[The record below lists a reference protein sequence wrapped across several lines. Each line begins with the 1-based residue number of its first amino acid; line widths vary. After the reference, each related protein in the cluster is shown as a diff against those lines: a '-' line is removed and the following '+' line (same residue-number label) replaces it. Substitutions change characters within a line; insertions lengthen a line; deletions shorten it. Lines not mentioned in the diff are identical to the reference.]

1 MIAIGHLNRIR
12 KEIGYIL
19 PIGILTDVWVVCAN
33 KPEGN
38 KLMSVNRDSGK
49 SNGSLA
55 DAMRQA
61 GLGANETQQAQP
73 APQPQ
78 QQQIP
83 ESGGTTMNT
92 NTSARV
98 GQAGRSIMNVNSQ
111 HRGLVSRNMSG
122 ETVQKIHD
130 GLLERAKRVMDVKTL
145 EAFRFLVL
153 DSNQLQVNYSSILV
167 CMKEVHAN
175 QTHIGVYDL
184 MIEGSGRPLQPN
196 ITTIDGHTIETIFAP
211 SDIYNH
217 KSHWDTVK
225 KFVIDTFGV
234 NAQVHDAGCTVIPTE
249 IDKEIPVER
258 FQDWLHNSVQAVWAV
273 LDLKLGAEAPPFTLA
288 EFGEKDILTARSE
301 YGSVH
306 GTNIVGL
313 PVREDIELTVSAS
326 NNADTQGLDMRPPRE
341 LTRVTGYV
349 DLMYNPQQ
357 PAQQQFGMFP
367 MMQPQQMM
375 PGVMYQPRLVL
386 TSVESLT
393 DVVSMELQLLALS
406 TAVQLGRGGNW
417 WNAFR
422 RPLKAYSEG
431 ANARKG
437 INLRDI
443 GAIGYEIKDPANPGQ
458 PGNKIDT
465 SATNFG
471 DQQFAQMMSMFF
483 NQQLLYTLDIEEAGE
498 LSWLQQ
504 TFIAAAN
511 KNEDARK
518 SILMAANRLTLGRFE
533 KHFPFDAPVCFDDA
547 DRIHLGYYTNSD
559 GHLRDLRELD
569 YLAILN
575 LAGKDDPT
583 LVEKWERTHLDRNI
597 PLAVRLHERKTII
610 DRLLSGSVVVKGFA
624 RRVTFSEQFIKALSD
639 SIEEAG
645 LSVRPGNMVDSFNQ
659 GATRGGYTF
668 QGQLVNP
675 NLGNWMSSGAIQ
687 PNYGTRFG
695 NQAFSGVWGR

>member
-1 MIAIGHLNRIR
+1 
-12 KEIGYIL
+12 
-19 PIGILTDVWVVCAN
+19 
-33 KPEGN
+33 
-38 KLMSVNRDSGK
+38 MSVKRENGK

-61 GLGANETQQAQP
+61 GIAAEG
-73 APQPQ
+73 Q
-78 QQQIP
+78 QQQETQAAQQTQQTQQTSAS
-83 ESGGTTMNT
+83 ESGGKPMSN
-92 NTSARV
+92 ARV
-98 GQAGRSIMNVNSQ
+98 GMAGRTIMNVNSQ

-130 GLLERAKRVMDVKTL
+130 GLLDRAKRVMDEKTL
-145 EAFRFLVL
+145 ESFRFLIL

-167 CMKEVHAN
+167 CMKEVHQG

-184 MIEGSGRPLQPN
+184 LIEGSGRPLQPN
-196 ITTIDGHTIETIFAP
+196 ISTLDGHTIETIFVP

-217 KSHWDTVK
+217 KSHWETVK
-225 KFVIDTFGV
+225 KFVVDTFGV
-234 NAQVHDAGCTVIPTE
+234 NAQIHDAGCTVIPSE
-249 IDKEIPVER
+249 IDKDIPVER

-273 LDLKLGAEAPPFTLA
+273 LDIKLGAESQPFTLA
-288 EFGEKDILTARSE
+288 EFGEKDILTARTE

-306 GTNIVGL
+306 GTNITGL

-341 LTRVTGYV
+341 LTRVTGYI
-349 DLMYNPQQ
+349 DLMFNPQQ
-357 PAQQQFGMFP
+357 PQQQQFGGFMVQ
-367 MMQPQQMM
+367 QPQM
-375 PGVMYQPRLVL
+375 PGIMYQPRLVL

-406 TAVQLGRGGNW
+406 TAIQLGRNATW

-422 RPLKAYSEG
+422 RSLKSYNET
-431 ANARKG
+431 ANSRKG

-471 DQQFAQMMSMFF
+471 DQQFAQMMSIFF

-504 TFIAAAN
+504 AFIAAAN
-511 KNEDARK
+511 KNEDARRA
-518 SILMAANRLTLGRFE
+518 ILTAANRLTLGCFE
-533 KHFPFDAPVCFDDA
+533 KHFPFDAPVCFDDG

-559 GHLRDLRELD
+559 GQERDLRELD

-597 PLAVRLHERKTII
+597 PLAVRLHERKSII
-610 DRLLSGSVVVKGFA
+610 DRLLSGSAQYKGFA
-624 RRVTFSEQFIKALSD
+624 RRVTFSEQFIAALSD
-639 SIEEAG
+639 AIEEAG
-645 LSVRPGNMVDSFNQ
+645 LSVRPGNMVDTFNQ
-659 GATRGGYTF
+659 GATRGGYSF

-675 NLGNWMSSGAIQ
+675 TLGNWMSSGAIQ
-687 PNYGTRFG
+687 PNYGNRFG
-695 NQAFSGVWGR
+695 NQQFNGGGTWGR

>member
-1 MIAIGHLNRIR
+1 MSFNN
-12 KEIGYIL
+12 
-19 PIGILTDVWVVCAN
+19 D
-33 KPEGN
+33 KP
-38 KLMSVNRDSGK
+38 K
-49 SNGSLA
+49 STGSLA

-61 GLGANETQQAQP
+61 GNGNEQQSAAAPLTQQQST
-73 APQPQ
+73 QDT
-78 QQQIP
+78 
-83 ESGGTTMNT
+83 GGSNMNH
-92 NTSARV
+92 NSNGRV

-111 HRGLVSRNMSG
+111 HRGIVSRNMSG
-122 ETVQKIHD
+122 ETVQKIFD
-130 GLLERAKRVMDVKTL
+130 GLMDRAKRVMDEKTL
-145 EAFRFLVL
+145 ESFRFLVL

-167 CMKEVHAN
+167 CMKEVHQGA
-175 QTHIGVYDL
+175 THIGVYDL

-196 ITTIDGHTIETIFAP
+196 ITTIDGHTIETIFTP

-225 KFVIDTFGV
+225 KFVVDTFGV
-234 NAQVHDAGCTVIPTE
+234 NALVHDAGCTVIPTE
-249 IDKEIPVER
+249 LDKDIPVER

-273 LDLKLGAEAPPFTLA
+273 LDIKLGSEAPAFTLA
-288 EFGEKDILTARSE
+288 EFGEKDVLTARSE

-306 GTNIVGL
+306 GTNLVGL
-313 PVREDIELTVSAS
+313 PVREDIELTVSAT

-341 LTRVTGYV
+341 LTRVTGYI
-349 DLMYNPQQ
+349 DLMYNPQHQ
-357 PAQQQFGMFP
+357 QAQQFGGFN
-367 MMQPQQMM
+367 MMQQPQA
-375 PGVMYQPRLVL
+375 PGIMYQPRLIL
-386 TSVESLT
+386 TSVESMT
-393 DVVSMELQLLALS
+393 DVVTMELQLLALS

-422 RPLKAYSEG
+422 RPLKNYNEG

-437 INLRDI
+437 VNLRDV
-443 GAIGYEIKDPANPGQ
+443 GAIGYEIKDHATPGQ

-471 DQQFAQMMSMFF
+471 DQQFAQMMSIFF
-483 NQQLLYTLDIEEAGE
+483 NQQLLYTMDIEEAGE

-511 KNEDARK
+511 KNEEARA
-518 SILMAANRLTLGRFE
+518 SILQAANRLTLGRFE

-624 RRVTFSEQFIKALSD
+624 RRITFSEQFIKALSD

-645 LSVRPGNMVDSFNQ
+645 LSVRPGNMVDTFNQ
-659 GATRGGYTF
+659 GATRGGYSF

-675 NLGNWMSSGAIQ
+675 GLGNWMSSGAIQ
-687 PNYGTRFG
+687 PNYGGRLG
-695 NQAFSGVWGR
+695 NQTFNGNWGR

>member
-1 MIAIGHLNRIR
+1 MSTKRI
-12 KEIGYIL
+12 
-19 PIGILTDVWVVCAN
+19 D
-33 KPEGN
+33 
-38 KLMSVNRDSGK
+38 GK

-61 GLGANETQQAQP
+61 GIGQEQATQ
-73 APQPQ
+73 QPQ
-78 QQQIP
+78 QPQVAPVVQP
-83 ESGGTTMNT
+83 TPNMGSTTMNQ
-92 NTSARV
+92 NTPNQRV
-98 GQAGRSIMNVNSQ
+98 GQSGRSIMNVNSQ
-111 HRGLVSRNMSG
+111 HRGLVSRSMSG
-122 ETVQKIHD
+122 ETVSKIHD
-130 GLLERAKRVMDVKTL
+130 GLLDRAKRVMDEKTL
-145 EAFRFLVL
+145 DAFRFLVL

-167 CMKEVHAN
+167 CMKEVHAGV
-175 QTHIGVYDL
+175 THIGVYDL
-184 MIEGSGRPLQPN
+184 LIEASGRPLQPN
-196 ITTIDGHTIETIFAP
+196 IATVDGVTIETIFTP

-217 KSHWDTVK
+217 TSHWNTVK

-249 IDKEIPVER
+249 LDSEIPMER

-273 LDLKLGAEAPPFTLA
+273 LDVKLGSDAPAFTLA
-288 EFGEKDILTARSE
+288 EFGDKDILTARSE

-306 GTNIVGL
+306 GVNIVGL

-326 NNADTQGLDMRPPRE
+326 NNAETQGLDMRPPRE
-341 LTRVTGYV
+341 LTRVTGYI
-349 DLMYNPQQ
+349 DLMYNPVQQ
-357 PAQQQFGMFP
+357 QQQYNMFAPQAQQQ
-367 MMQPQQMM
+367 QM

-386 TSVESLT
+386 TGVESLT
-393 DVVSMELQLLALS
+393 DVVSMELQLLSLS
-406 TAVQLGRGGNW
+406 TAIQLGRNGNW
-417 WNAFR
+417 WSAFR
-422 RPLKAYSEG
+422 RPLKTYSEG

-437 INLRDI
+437 INLRDV
-443 GAIGYEIKDPANPGQ
+443 GAIGYEIKDPANPAQ

-465 SATNFG
+465 SAVNFG
-471 DQQFAQMMSMFF
+471 DQQFGQMMSMFF
-483 NQQLLYTLDIEEAGE
+483 NQQLLYSLDIEEAGE

-518 SILMAANRLTLGRFE
+518 SILLAANRLTLGCFE
-533 KHFPFDAPVCFDDA
+533 KHFPFDAAVCFDDA

-559 GHLRDLRELD
+559 GHKRDLRELD

-624 RRVTFSEQFIKALSD
+624 RRITFSEQFIKALSD
-639 SIEEAG
+639 AIEEAG
-645 LSVRPGNMVDSFNQ
+645 LSVRPGNMVDTFNQ
-659 GATRGGYTF
+659 GATRGGYSF

-675 NLGNWMSSGAIQ
+675 SLGGWMSSGAIQ
-687 PNYGTRFG
+687 PNYGQRFG
-695 NQAFSGVWGR
+695 TQQFQGTWGR

>member
-1 MIAIGHLNRIR
+1 
-12 KEIGYIL
+12 
-19 PIGILTDVWVVCAN
+19 
-33 KPEGN
+33 
-38 KLMSVNRDSGK
+38 MSFNTEKGK

-61 GLGANETQQAQP
+61 GLGQESQP
-73 APQPQ
+73 AAAQQPQ
-78 QQQIP
+78 QQAAP
-83 ESGGTTMNT
+83 DMGGSTMNQ
-92 NTSARV
+92 NPNARV
-98 GQAGRSIMNVNSQ
+98 GQSGRSIMNVNSQ
-111 HRGLVSRNMSG
+111 HRGIVSRNMSG

-130 GLLERAKRVMDVKTL
+130 GLLDRAKRVMDDKTL
-145 EAFRFLVL
+145 ESFRFLVL

-167 CMKEVHAN
+167 CMKEVYKGA
-175 QTHIGVYDL
+175 THIGVYDL

-196 ITTIDGHTIETIFAP
+196 ITTIDGHTIETIFAA

-225 KFVIDTFGV
+225 KFVIDTFGI

-249 IDKEIPVER
+249 LDKDIPVER

-273 LDLKLGAEAPPFTLA
+273 LDIKLGSEAPAFTLA
-288 EFGEKDILTARSE
+288 EFGEKDVLTARSE

-306 GTNIVGL
+306 GTNLVGL
-313 PVREDIELTVSAS
+313 PVREDIELTVSAT

-341 LTRVTGYV
+341 LTRVTGYI
-349 DLMYNPQQ
+349 DLMFNPQQ
-357 PAQQQFGMFP
+357 QQPQQFGGFP
-367 MMQPQQMM
+367 AMQQPQM
-375 PGVMYQPRLVL
+375 PGIMYQPRLVL
-386 TSVESLT
+386 TSVESMT
-393 DVVSMELQLLALS
+393 DVVTMELQLLALS

-422 RPLKAYSEG
+422 RPLKTYSEG

-437 INLRDI
+437 INLRDV
-443 GAIGYEIKDPANPGQ
+443 GAIGYEIKDPTNPSQ

-471 DQQFAQMMSMFF
+471 DQQFAQMMGMFF
-483 NQQLLYTLDIEEAGE
+483 NQQLLYTMDIEEAGE

-511 KNEDARK
+511 KNEDARA
-518 SILMAANRLTLGRFE
+518 SILQAANRLTLGRFE

-624 RRVTFSEQFIKALSD
+624 RRITFSEQFIKALSD
-639 SIEEAG
+639 AIEEAG
-645 LSVRPGNMVDSFNQ
+645 LSVRPGNMVDTFNQ
-659 GATRGGYTF
+659 GATRGGYSF

-675 NLGNWMSSGAIQ
+675 GLGNWMSSGAIQ
-687 PNYGTRFG
+687 PNYGGRLG
-695 NQAFSGVWGR
+695 NQQFQGNWGR